1 MPNLLILFLVL
12 NQINVINE
20 VKKLETYEINLK
32 NCEKKYKYN

>member
-20 VKKLETYEINLK
+20 VKKLETYEII
-32 NCEKKYKYN
+32 